1 MAAIQTAQI
10 VFFSGTGGTARYAAH
25 LREALAARSVAA
37 TLTELGPTPAAP
49 VQADFLFLLYPV
61 YAAGAPQPVQAW
73 IAAAPEGHGTRAA
86 VLSVSGGGEVSPNT
100 ACRVRTIRQLTRRGY
115 TVSYERML
123 VMPANFLMAYNDALT
138 AHILRAAPK
147 MAALVADEVLAG
159 VTRRTHPHFGDR
171 ALSTLMRMEHVG
183 SRYFGRGLYAGDACN
198 GCGLC
203 ARRCPRANITMAGGK
218 PAFGGKCVICL
229 RCVYN
234 CPQKA
239 IRARFGQFAILKE
252 GFDLDA
258 AERRMAGVEAL
269 PPVDEV
275 TKGTGL
281 GGVRTYL
288 HEVP

>member
-1 MAAIQTAQI
+1 MAVIETAQI

-25 LREALAARSVAA
+25 LREALAARGVAV
-37 TLTELGPTPAAP
+37 TLTELGPAPATP
-49 VQADFLFLLYPV
+49 VQADILFLLYPV

-73 IAAAPEGHGTRAA
+73 IAAAPEGQGTRAA

-115 TVSYERML
+115 AVTYERML
-123 VMPANFLMAYNDALT
+123 VMPANFLMAYQDALT
-138 AHILRAAPK
+138 AHLLRAAPK

-159 VTRRTHPHFGDR
+159 VTRRTRPLPWDR
-171 ALSTLMRMEHVG
+171 ALSALFLLEHVG
-183 SRYFGRGLYAGDACN
+183 SGYFGRGLYAGDACN

-203 ARRCPRANITMAGGK
+203 ARRCPRANIAMMGGK
-218 PAFGGKCVICL
+218 PAFGGRCVLCL
-229 RCVYN
+229 KCVYN

-239 IRARFGQFAILKE
+239 IRAKFGQFAVLKE

-258 AERRMAGVEAL
+258 AERRMAGVMEL

-275 TKGTGL
+275 TKGAGL
-281 GGVRTYL
+281 GGVRKYL
-288 HEVP
+288 RELP